1 VPVSMR
7 GFGIIQSLC
16 GHSTWRGRKPLS
28 GRLIAVVKLKPIGV
42 SLSVF
47 RDAAIILR
55 GGRRACESVAVWI
68 HSLIEIN
75 PKNSGK

>member
-1 VPVSMR
+1 MAHGVAESP
-7 GFGIIQSLC
+7 F
-16 GHSTWRGRKPLS
+16 S

-55 GGRRACESVAVWI
+55 GERRARESVAVGI